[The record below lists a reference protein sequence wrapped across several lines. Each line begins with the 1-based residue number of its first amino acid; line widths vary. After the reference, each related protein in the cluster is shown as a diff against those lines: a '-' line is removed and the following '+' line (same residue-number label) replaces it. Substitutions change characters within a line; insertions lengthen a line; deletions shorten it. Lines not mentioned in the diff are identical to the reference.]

1 MIKQVVNYDYKGF
14 YNNLIEE
21 RKEFHYPPFY
31 RLIYVYIK
39 HRNDNIVNSASL
51 EMGTRLREIFG
62 KRVLGPDKPSVS
74 RIKELNIRK
83 IILKLEN
90 GIKQTLV
97 RKYLKQERDKMLQD
111 KHYGALTIYYDV
123 DPL

>member
-1 MIKQVVNYDYKGF
+1 
-14 YNNLIEE
+14 
-21 RKEFHYPPFY
+21 
-31 RLIYVYIK
+31 
-39 HRNDNIVNSASL
+39 
-51 EMGTRLREIFG
+51 MGTRLREIFG